1 MKVVGFLGKSKI
13 VVVNLLFVFVFLNI
27 WEFALSR
34 EFINGMV
41 LGVLIFGPI
50 TFLWFIKSLKSAM
63 LATLLSIF
71 EVTILSVFV
80 VEGFEFGG
88 ALATLK
94 SLYWAPYLLMA
105 FVNVIVGLR
114 IYNAY
119 KNAVVDDRV
128 MKRSRE

>member
-1 MKVVGFLGKSKI
+1 MKVPVFLGKSKI

-50 TFLWFIKSLKSAM
+50 TLLWFIKSLKSVM

-71 EVTILSVFV
+71 EATILAVFV
-80 VEGFEFGG
+80 VEAFEFGG
-88 ALATLK
+88 AFATLK
-94 SLYWAPYLLMA
+94 SLYWLPYLFMA
-105 FVNVIVGLR
+105 FINVVFGLGV
-114 IYNAY
+114 YNAY
-119 KNAVVDDRV
+119 KNGRLGGLQ
-128 MKRSRE
+128 K